1 MKEIMSVDKNKRKE
15 NMAKKEAMPK
25 AYKIMDFKEGPNRS
39 DDPMYDPRSEAAMAA
54 KRILLENSVVKGK
67 RSQLGNR

>member
-25 AYKIMDFKEGPNRS
+25 AYKIMNSKEGPNRS
-39 DDPMYDPRSEAAMAA
+39 DDPLYDPRVEAAMAA
-54 KRILLENSVVKGK
+54 KEELLITSANKGEH
-67 RSQLGNR
+67 NRQELR